1 MAWQPAT
8 DHTSQ
13 KRTKKKMKRLFLY
26 LILLLLCGRISADE
40 ANISAKTAGMQKF
53 PGYFPFYWDA
63 KQGKALLEIDK
74 LNKEFLYLDSLPA
87 GIGSNDIGEDR
98 GQLGESRIVT
108 FQRSGPKVL
117 LIQ

>member
-1 MAWQPAT
+1 
-8 DHTSQ
+8 
-13 KRTKKKMKRLFLY
+13 MKRLFFYLL
-26 LILLLLCGRISADE
+26 LILISGGISAE
-40 ANISAKTAGMQKF
+40 EVTIATKTAGMQKF

-63 KQGKALLEIDK
+63 KQGKIWLEIDK

-87 GIGSNDIGEDR
+87 GIGSNDIGQDR

-117 LIQ
+117 LIQSNYSFRAVTDDQAEK